1 MGSRLLAYNGELYH
15 LAGERTRLER
25 EVTLRGTSD
34 TEVLAH
40 LLERERTGALPRL
53 NGIFAFAWVDTAAP
67 DVLLARDRLGVKP
80 LYYVHDDRGLFWASE
95 AKALVPVLRT
105 RQVAPRS
112 AASYLRYG
120 WNHEPEALIRG
131 VRRLEAGGY
140 LEFRDGGFTTG
151 TSWRAERQPRSRAA
165 LRDVLETAVH
175 GQMVSDRRVGI
186 LLSGGL
192 DSSAIAALIRREDRS
207 RITAFTVDYATADRS
222 HERPHEDPALAR
234 QLSRTLGFPLETVVA
249 SEDTLERL
257 PELVYALDEP
267 LADAAPLVLSD
278 LCARAKELDIP
289 VLLSG
294 QGSDELFAGYR
305 AQASLLWSMRIPAVL
320 RAGAGIGMS
329 LAGRA
334 ASMVPPHPTTVTLQ
348 AAGRNLTQIGGV
360 LRMRDAAAGYD
371 ASRALLGPGTF
382 ELLAGPALRDLP
394 WSQLAREM
402 GSLFDLQRA
411 EMASILRDLN
421 LAYTDRIGMHHT
433 VEIRV
438 PFLDNTVVDF
448 ALGLDARDVA
458 RLGTTKRVLREAM
471 RGVLPK
477 SVIRRRK
484 SGFAGPVRAWMR
496 NASRRAAVVRAVA
509 GGTAREAGLLN
520 PAGVRSIAPN
530 SVPNSEYVLWSLL
543 VLEVWMRLFVT
554 GSALPSSRL
563 SEVLDGG

>member
-1 MGSRLLAYNGELYH
+1 
-15 LAGERTRLER
+15 
-25 EVTLRGTSD
+25 
-34 TEVLAH
+34 
-40 LLERERTGALPRL
+40 
-53 NGIFAFAWVDTAAP
+53 
-67 DVLLARDRLGVKP
+67 
-80 LYYVHDDRGLFWASE
+80 
-95 AKALVPVLRT
+95 
-105 RQVAPRS
+105 
-112 AASYLRYG
+112 
-120 WNHEPEALIRG
+120 
-131 VRRLEAGGY
+131 
-140 LEFRDGGFTTG
+140 
-151 TSWRAERQPRSRAA
+151 
-165 LRDVLETAVH
+165 
-175 GQMVSDRRVGI
+175 
-186 LLSGGL
+186 
-192 DSSAIAALIRREDRS
+192 
-207 RITAFTVDYATADRS
+207 
-222 HERPHEDPALAR
+222 
-234 QLSRTLGFPLETVVA
+234 
-249 SEDTLERL
+249 
-257 PELVYALDEP
+257 
-267 LADAAPLVLSD
+267 
-278 LCARAKELDIP
+278 
-289 VLLSG
+289 
-294 QGSDELFAGYR
+294 
-305 AQASLLWSMRIPAVL
+305 
-320 RAGAGIGMS
+320 
-329 LAGRA
+329 
-334 ASMVPPHPTTVTLQ
+334 
-348 AAGRNLTQIGGV
+348 
-360 LRMRDAAAGYD
+360 
-371 ASRALLGPGTF
+371 
-382 ELLAGPALRDLP
+382 
-394 WSQLAREM
+394 M